1 METLNSAYFAARECE
16 QRQPQYRVYL
26 RAHLQRGY
34 ALPQETLRVEVS
46 EQVPALVDL
55 SYQQHLVPLIRR
67 LQVRIEETHAVRV
80 RTIDVE
86 VQYYPK
92 TQRLAVPIAEA
103 QKNHAA

>member
-1 METLNSAYFAARECE
+1 METLNSAYFAARESA
-16 QRQPQYRVYL
+16 QPQCRVFL
-26 RAHLQRGY
+26 RAHLQRGF
-34 ALPQETLRVEVS
+34 ALPNTLLRVDVTD
-46 EQVPALVDL
+46 QVPALCEM
-55 SYQQHLVPLIRR
+55 SYQQHLAPLVRR

-92 TQRLAVPIAEA
+92 ATRSVMPVSEA